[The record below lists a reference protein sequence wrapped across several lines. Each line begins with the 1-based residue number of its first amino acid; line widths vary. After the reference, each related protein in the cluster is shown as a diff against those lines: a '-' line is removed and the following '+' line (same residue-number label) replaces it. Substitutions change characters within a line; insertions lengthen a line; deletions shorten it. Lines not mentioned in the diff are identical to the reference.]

1 MVGRVCVPRCPLRGL
16 PLEGNNGR
24 VLNRVNEASCFSL
37 MITFRQR
44 DLEGAGYVGWLLD
57 EGIGLLG
64 FIFTALSY
72 VNNLPEVGGLQK
84 LHPT

>member
-1 MVGRVCVPRCPLRGL
+1 
-16 PLEGNNGR
+16 
-24 VLNRVNEASCFSL
+24 

-64 FIFTALSY
+64 FIFTTLSY
-72 VNNLPEVGGLQK
+72 VNNLPEVGGAAEITRRNLAPSDNGAYLRGCQK
-84 LHPT
+84 EP